1 MSSHAALP
9 LPTADAA
16 GMRTQ
21 NATLVL
27 RLIWR
32 ERQLSRADIARQTGL
47 SPSTVGAIV
56 GELAEAGLVREIGA
70 GASRG
75 GRRPVLV
82 GFRDDAYALV
92 GVELGAT
99 HVAAVLTDLRGN
111 VRAFRDTH
119 VAVRDDPRGA
129 LATARA
135 LIEECLAA
143 ERVSKKR
150 VVGIGVAVPSPVH
163 PDRPGK
169 LSPLIMPAWADH
181 DVREELADAFG
192 VPVLVDNDANLGAL
206 AEHWWGAA
214 RGAHHFAY
222 VKVGTGVGSG
232 HVIDG
237 EVYRGS
243 TGFAGEI
250 GHMSIDPNGELC
262 VCGLRG
268 CLATHVGSPAL
279 VKRARALL
287 GEYPASSLAKGPTTI
302 DIIEK
307 AAIDGDQLALRVVRD
322 AAEYLGIAIAGM
334 LNLMNPSVVIVGGGI
349 TQLGDRF
356 LVPLRET
363 VQQRT
368 RVSAVVGSTILMSEL
383 GWQTIAVGAASM
395 VLKEALANPRLF
407 PAANRAAKVV
417 R

>member
-32 ERQLSRADIARQTGL
+32 ERQISRADIARQTGL

-181 DVREELADAFG
+181 DVQQELADAFG

-206 AEHWWGAA
+206 AERYWGA
-214 RGAHHFAY
+214 GAGGEDLAFIKIA
-222 VKVGTGVGSG
+222 TGIGSG
-232 HVIDG
+232 HIING
-237 EVYRGS
+237 ALYRGAGG
-243 TGFAGEI
+243 TAGEI
-250 GHMSIDPNGELC
+250 GHIAIDPSGPPC
-262 VCGLRG
+262 VCGGRG
-268 CLATHVGSPAL
+268 CLATLIGSEALLTRARAQWGKRKKSPTIADIVTGARAGDPVARGLVDEVGAQLGVVVAGLLNLLNPGVVVLGGEITSVGDLLLDPLRAS
-279 VKRARALL
+279 VRARALSTSVAETRIVASWL
-287 GEYPASSLAKGPTTI
+287 GARS
-302 DIIEK
+302 
-307 AAIDGDQLALRVVRD
+307 
-322 AAEYLGIAIAGM
+322 
-334 LNLMNPSVVIVGGGI
+334 
-349 TQLGDRF
+349 
-356 LVPLRET
+356 
-363 VQQRT
+363 
-368 RVSAVVGSTILMSEL
+368 
-383 GWQTIAVGAASM
+383 IAVGAATM
-395 VLKEALANPRLF
+395 VLDAALADRSVF
-407 PAANRAAKVV
+407 PAHGATA
-417 R
+417 

>member
-32 ERQLSRADIARQTGL
+32 ERQISRADIARQTGL

-206 AEHWWGAA
+206 AERYWGA
-214 RGAHHFAY
+214 GAGGEDLAFIKIA
-222 VKVGTGVGSG
+222 TGIGSG
-232 HVIDG
+232 HIING
-237 EVYRGS
+237 ALYRGAGG
-243 TGFAGEI
+243 TAGEI
-250 GHMSIDPNGELC
+250 GHIAIDPSGPPC
-262 VCGLRG
+262 VCGGRG
-268 CLATHVGSPAL
+268 CLATLIGSEALLTRARAKWGKRKKSPTIADIVTGARAGDPVARGLVDEVGAQLGVVVAGLLNLLNPGVVVLGGEITSVGDLLLDPLRAS
-279 VKRARALL
+279 VRARALSTSVAETRIVASWL
-287 GEYPASSLAKGPTTI
+287 GARS
-302 DIIEK
+302 
-307 AAIDGDQLALRVVRD
+307 
-322 AAEYLGIAIAGM
+322 
-334 LNLMNPSVVIVGGGI
+334 
-349 TQLGDRF
+349 
-356 LVPLRET
+356 
-363 VQQRT
+363 
-368 RVSAVVGSTILMSEL
+368 
-383 GWQTIAVGAASM
+383 IAVGAATM
-395 VLKEALANPRLF
+395 VLDTALADRSVF
-407 PAANRAAKVV
+407 PAHGATA
-417 R
+417 